1 MIQKRWNKIS
11 LNENLADFLK
21 ILADPTRLDILNILK
36 DGKER
41 TTTEIHEILDLSQP
55 AISQQLKKLE
65 NVDLLKARRESRKK
79 YYKIKDPQIFRIL
92 TLLNLY
98 MSNISKDKIEE
109 LADIDI
115 LDTYY

>member
-1 MIQKRWNKIS
+1 M
-11 LNENLADFLK
+11 
-21 ILADPTRLDILNILK
+21 DILNFLK
-36 DGKER
+36 DGEEKI
-41 TTTEIHEILDLSQP
+41 TTEIHEASDLSQP

-65 NVDLLKARRESRKK
+65 NADLLEVRKKSRKK
-79 YYKIKDPQIFRIL
+79 YYKIKDPQIFQIL
-92 TLLNLY
+92 NLINLY